1 MRHLKL
7 VIVISTFREFLNIEV
22 SVPCDFSKARVEP
35 KVAVGVVRNTQDN
48 SANFYLLLYGILLA
62 HHY

>member
-1 MRHLKL
+1 VPIRHLKL

-35 KVAVGVVRNTQDN
+35 KVAVGVVRNTQDIFCT
-48 SANFYLLLYGILLA
+48 AYYLRITIE
-62 HHY
+62 